1 MELQIWIATNRRRLA
16 QRYRGRQMA
25 AFPFSRG
32 AGDRTTVAHGIPFAH
47 SRIYFGMSVSGGYRQ
62 YCRCGTPS
70 RHFANMS
77 QMTVTQRASPKLP
90 IVRSIRCTGF
100 PNGPLH
106 GREISTHALSP
117 FLTTFSTAPVL
128 NRERDRLRAIDK
140 IAHRD
145 TLIRLMRLGR
155 ISRSKVDGRRV
166 PEARRQADI
175 AVCAETGQNR

>member
-100 PNGPLH
+100 PNRPLTWS
-106 GREISTHALSP
+106 GNLDSRPIPS
-117 FLTTFSTAPVL
+117 LTTFSTAPVL
-128 NRERDRLRAIDK
+128 DRERDRLRAIDK